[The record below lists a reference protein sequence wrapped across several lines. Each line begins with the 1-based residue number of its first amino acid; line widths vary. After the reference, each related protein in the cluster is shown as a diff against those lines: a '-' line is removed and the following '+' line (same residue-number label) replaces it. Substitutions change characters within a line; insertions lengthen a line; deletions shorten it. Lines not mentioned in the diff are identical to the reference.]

1 MTNDIDSSATPT
13 GPAPIA
19 TFDGVTRRYG
29 RVTAVDGLS
38 LQIGS
43 GETVALL
50 GPNGA
55 GKTTAVEL
63 LLGLA
68 QPDAG
73 VVRLFGGPP
82 ADAVAAGIVP
92 AAVEMMD
99 TLAIDDQLEPAEEFE
114 KATRASPA
122 RVLPVF
128 RRSDDRSV
136 GLRQHCC
143 LGSTTSSHAGP
154 RARAFDRLPQ

>member
-19 TFDGVTRRYG
+19 TFDGVTRHYG
-29 RVTAVDGLS
+29 PVTAVDGLS

-63 LLGLA
+63 LLG
-68 QPDAG
+68 PS
-73 VVRLFGGPP
+73 PTPMP
-82 ADAVAAGIVP
+82 AWSACSAAHRP
-92 AAVEMMD
+92 
-99 TLAIDDQLEPAEEFE
+99 TP
-114 KATRASPA
+114 
-122 RVLPVF
+122 
-128 RRSDDRSV
+128 
-136 GLRQHCC
+136 
-143 LGSTTSSHAGP
+143 
-154 RARAFDRLPQ
+154 